1 LSIDAKTGDFFVANE
16 LQGYLMQSIQIM
28 GDRLEIPSHL
38 HNGNWDTEPHFDSA
52 DWDDTRV
59 VIDGII
65 RQSKTDFAEF
75 SLLTDQ

>member
-1 LSIDAKTGDFFVANE
+1 
-16 LQGYLMQSIQIM
+16 MQSIQIL
-28 GDRLEIPSHL
+28 GDQLEIPFHL
-38 HNGNWDTEPHFDSA
+38 QTENWETEPNFEST

-75 SLLTDQ
+75 SLLTDQWFKREPLAADADQSFGWKQ

>member
-1 LSIDAKTGDFFVANE
+1 
-16 LQGYLMQSIQIM
+16 MQSIQIM

-75 SLLTDQ
+75 SLLTDQWFKREPLAADADQSFGWKQ